1 MKKSVIAID
10 GPAGAGKSTIAK
22 MAAKKLN
29 YIYIDTGAM
38 YRGVAWLVLQKYQ
51 VPVNTAQVLSVIEDI
66 NIRLAYDDN
75 GNMLIFVNEQDVS
88 TEIRTPEVTALVSQV
103 AAISEVRQKMVE
115 LQRKMAQDGSVL
127 MDGRDIGTCVL
138 PNADLKIYL
147 TASAD
152 ERANRRAKE
161 MREKGYDVD
170 VEEIKKEF
178 ESSLDLF
185 GEAWDDSVYESN
197 IIFASLAYLLNLDD
211 GKLNII
217 KNKLRKSETYD
228 SLLDFILI
236 GNKSEFDTSKI
247 SFPRPYKKLVKSIN
261 DEDRDAFLKYLRGWY
276 KGSVDSAW
284 YGTHEL
290 VNKYQYYG
298 YWCFEAGAI
307 AKRLGFIDDDLKNE
321 QYYPYDMVHFV

>member
-88 TEIRTPEVTALVSQV
+88 TAIRTPEVT
-103 AAISEVRQKMVE
+103 AISEVRQKMVE

-170 VEEIKKEF
+170 VEEIKK
-178 ESSLDLF
+178 DIIARD
-185 GEAWDDSVYESN
+185 EADMQREVSPLKKADDA
-197 IIFASLAYLLNLDD
+197 I
-211 GKLNII
+211 
-217 KNKLRKSETYD
+217 
-228 SLLDFILI
+228 LLDTTKMTI
-236 GNKSEFDTSKI
+236 
-247 SFPRPYKKLVKSIN
+247 
-261 DEDRDAFLKYLRGWY
+261 DEVLQ
-276 KGSVDSAW
+276 
-284 YGTHEL
+284 E
-290 VNKYQYYG
+290 
-298 YWCFEAGAI
+298 I
-307 AKRLGFIDDDLKNE
+307 IRLANA
-321 QYYPYDMVHFV
+321 